1 MKKPA
6 VIGLMVVLVGFMS
19 ALWGQDEVVQERAP
33 LVPRITSVDQLV
45 PFAKIIL
52 QRDFIGQRL
61 GWSIKGGERVLFK
74 TSSRHHPWVTE
85 AFIRAL
91 RELNCEIDVVIRD
104 RPFAM
109 LGFDGLG
116 GKQVSNEEWANQVI
130 DMIEDRLSQDFN
142 KKPNKNYGFGSAG
155 GPLLG
160 EPGIGLTE
168 ESAKYYDVIVGGG
181 NPVGG
186 LSGVHA
192 WTTPE
197 LLASV
202 GTVYP
207 GEIMDLIDAKA
218 WAIIRNADWVEIT
231 DLQGSEASFT
241 WHPEWWEIIEGTHPT
256 IKVPGYESTF
266 GSLRP
271 GRSEYADFA
280 GHIGGAPRYGAIEQ
294 TDFKGYL
301 TGEIAQLGLVPMMTL
316 WHDRGELTRIDG
328 GDYYGDMWREAL
340 NLTREIQ
347 YPGYPR
353 PGTGWMMEFAFGTNP
368 KIIGPMEVEELK
380 GDPQRDPAKISWG
393 FPRDREGAL
402 HAGYGTLGASWWGM
416 LMDMPVNHF
425 HLHLMFTTYIVH
437 TRDGQS
443 VKLVDRG
450 HFTVMDDPEV
460 RALAAKYGDPDKVL
474 KTDWVPGMTEDGKL
488 IAPKS
493 RMVSYEEFIANMP
506 FRIDDPRLTYEYS
519 HPHLDALYGKERMQ
533 YYNPE
538 QYLEFYRKLGQIPV
552 KRVQVH

>member
-6 VIGLMVVLVGFMS
+6 VIGLMVVLVGCMS
-19 ALWGQDEVVQERAP
+19 ALWSQDEVVQPRAP

-74 TSSRHHPWVTE
+74 TSSSHHPWVTE

-116 GKQVSNEEWANQVI
+116 GKQVSNEEWAKQVI

-142 KKPNKNYGFGSAG
+142 KKPNKSYGFGSAG

-197 LLASV
+197 LLASA

-218 WAIIRNADWVEIT
+218 WAIIRNAEWVEIT

-328 GDYYGDMWREAL
+328 GNYYGDMWREAL
-340 NLTREIQ
+340 NLTRDIQ

-368 KIIGPMEVEELK
+368 KIIGPMEIEELK

-393 FPRDREGAL
+393 FPRDRDGAL

-450 HFTVMDDPEV
+450 HFTVIDDPEV
-460 RALAAKYGDPDKVL
+460 RALAAKYGDPDEVL
-474 KTDWVPGMTEDGKL
+474 KTDWVPGITEDGKL

-533 YYNPE
+533 YYKPE

-552 KRVQVH
+552 KRVQVN

>member
-6 VIGLMVVLVGFMS
+6 VIGLMVVLLGCMS
-19 ALWGQDEVVQERAP
+19 ALWSQDEVVQSRAP

-74 TSSRHHPWVTE
+74 TSSSHHPWVTE

-91 RELNCEIDVVIRD
+91 RELNCEVDVVIRD

-116 GKQVSNEEWANQVI
+116 GKQVSNEEWAKQVI

-218 WAIIRNADWVEIT
+218 WAIIRNAEWVEIT

-301 TGEIAQLGLVPMMTL
+301 TGEIAQLGLVPIMTL

-328 GDYYGDMWREAL
+328 GNYYGDMWREAL
-340 NLTREIQ
+340 NLTRDIQ

-450 HFTVMDDPEV
+450 HFTVIDDPEV

-552 KRVQVH
+552 KRVQVN

>member
-6 VIGLMVVLVGFMS
+6 VIGLMVVLVGCMS
-19 ALWGQDEVVQERAP
+19 ALWSQDEVVQPRAP

-74 TSSRHHPWVTE
+74 TSSSHHPWVTE

-116 GKQVSNEEWANQVI
+116 GKQVSNEEWAKQVI

-142 KKPNKNYGFGSAG
+142 KKPNKSYGFGSAG

-197 LLASV
+197 LLASA

-218 WAIIRNADWVEIT
+218 WAIIRNAEWVEIT

-328 GDYYGDMWREAL
+328 GNYYGDMWREAL
-340 NLTREIQ
+340 NLTRDIQ

-368 KIIGPMEVEELK
+368 KIIGPMEIEEMK

-450 HFTVMDDPEV
+450 HFTVIDDPEV
-460 RALAAKYGDPDKVL
+460 RALAAKYGDPDEVL
-474 KTDWVPGMTEDGKL
+474 KTDWVPGITEDGKL

-533 YYNPE
+533 YYKPE

-552 KRVQVH
+552 KRVQVN

>member
-1 MKKPA
+1 MGKKA
-6 VIGLMVVLVGFMS
+6 VIGLMVVLVGFVA
-19 ALWGQDEVVQERAP
+19 ALWGQGEVVQMRAP

-74 TSSRHHPWVTE
+74 TSSSHHPWVTE

-91 RELNCEIDVVIRD
+91 RELNCEIDIVIRD

-116 GKQVSNEEWANQVI
+116 GKQVSNEEWAKQVI

-142 KKPNKNYGFGSAG
+142 KKPNKSYGFGSAG

-168 ESAKYYDVIVGGG
+168 ESANYYDVIVGGG

-218 WAIIRNADWVEIT
+218 WSIIRNAEWVEIT

-280 GHIGGAPRYGAIEQ
+280 GHIGGSPRYGAIEQ

-316 WHDRGELTRIDG
+316 WHDRGELTKIDG
-328 GDYYGDMWREAL
+328 GKYYGDMWREAL
-340 NLTREIQ
+340 NLTRDIQ

-450 HFTVMDDPEV
+450 HFTVIDDPEV

-506 FRIDDPRLTYEYS
+506 FRIDDPRLIYEYS

-552 KRVQVH
+552 KRVKVN